1 MMASFAVRLFFTI
14 LRLIPVR
21 LLGAF
26 GAGLGRAAYYLDV
39 RHRGIAMRNLN
50 RVYPGRP
57 DAWKRQISRESFAEL
72 GRTCFELPHVYLR
85 SKTFLLSRIEIEN
98 EQVLLQAESLG
109 KGVILTACHHSNWEL
124 GALCMSMLGHHA
136 EVVYRTVRQL
146 ALDHF
151 VLQARSRFGA
161 TLRARDAG
169 LRWMPRALKKNHC
182 VAVMV
187 DQHLSNGSPVP
198 FLGYEGLT
206 TTMPAIFTNKYHTP
220 VVGVELHRIGKGF
233 HFRLKFCSIPVDE
246 QVTDDIETMRVI
258 CDSFAPMIH
267 QRPELWL
274 WIHRRWLY
282 LDEKEQDEQ
291 GRDEQNRKNQEQ
303 V

>member
-1 MMASFAVRLFFTI
+1 MASFAVRLLFTI

-26 GAGLGRAAYYLDV
+26 GAGLGRMVYYLDA
-39 RHRGIAMRNLN
+39 RHRQIAMRNLT
-50 RVYPGRP
+50 RVYPNQS
-57 DAWKRQISRESFAEL
+57 DTWKRKISRESFAEL
-72 GRTCFELPHVYLR
+72 GRTSFELPHVYLR
-85 SKTFLLSRIEIEN
+85 SKTFLFSRIEIEN
-98 EQVLLQAESLG
+98 EQALLQAESLG
-109 KGVILTACHHSNWEL
+109 KGVVLTACHHSNWEL
-124 GALCMSMLGHHA
+124 GALCMSMLGHHT
-136 EVVYRTVRQL
+136 EVIYRTVRQP

-161 TLRARDAG
+161 TLRARDTG
-169 LRWMPRALKKNHC
+169 LRWIPRALKNNHC

-187 DQHLSNGSPVP
+187 DQHLSNGTPVP
-198 FLGYEGLT
+198 FLGHEGLT

-220 VVGVELHRIGKGF
+220 VIGVELHRIGKGF
-233 HFRLKFCSIPVDE
+233 HFRLKFRPIPVDK
-246 QVTDDIETMRVI
+246 QLTDEVETMQVI
-258 CDSFAPMIH
+258 CNSFASMIH

-282 LDEKEQDEQ
+282 LDEKEQDKQ
-291 GRDEQNRKNQEQ
+291 GRDEQNRNNQEQ